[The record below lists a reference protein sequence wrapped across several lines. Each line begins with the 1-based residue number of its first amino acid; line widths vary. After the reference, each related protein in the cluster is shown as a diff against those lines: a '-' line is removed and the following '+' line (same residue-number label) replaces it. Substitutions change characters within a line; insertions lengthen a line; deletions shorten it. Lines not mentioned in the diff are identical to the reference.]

1 MRLVRGCQ
9 EVVILEEFGGFPLF
23 LDVVVGYS
31 GKALEVRM
39 MHRGGET
46 GRKGEVFDLSCARPQ
61 RLLTGDVGGH
71 CHEVPSD
78 DIKAL

>member
-39 MHRGGET
+39 RGEET
-46 GRKGEVFDLSCARPQ
+46 GRKGEVFGLTCARPQ
-61 RLLTGDVGGH
+61 RLLIGDVGGH

>member
-1 MRLVRGCQ
+1 M
-9 EVVILEEFGGFPLF
+9 EEFGGFPLS

-39 MHRGGET
+39 RGEET
-46 GRKGEVFDLSCARPQ
+46 GRKGEVFGLTCARPQ
-61 RLLTGDVGGH
+61 RLLIGDVGGY